1 MHKNLRLKWKHFNI
15 FCDFFY
21 NNCFQFYSSLQDDF
35 IIVHVLNDYDSVLE
49 SVFKTEFLT
58 LLSTRYEAV
67 MHRKL
72 TVDISNKSVLTYISF
87 SLLTLYSI
95 NRQIRAVV
103 INFELWKRLQC
114 STILVIIFW
123 HFLII

>member
-15 FCDFFY
+15 FCGFFY
-21 NNCFQFYSSLQDDF
+21 NCFQFYSSLQDDF